1 VAQVADQVDFKEAL
15 AAAVLADLELH
26 QDLVLQ
32 HLQITQ

>member
-1 VAQVADQVDFKEAL
+1 VAQAAGQVDFKEAQV
-15 AAAVLADLELH
+15 AVALADLELH